1 MSSQPPLLMLWPGG
15 LCVWCGVCKFI
26 GVATAA
32 GCTVLCSLVVVV
44 VLFENSI
51 VCQCTFFKCF
61 FHAPWH
67 VDTAAVFVVVVL
79 WCLLFVCTS
88 SLRLDA
94 LFVGVFVWLAV

>member
-1 MSSQPPLLMLWPGG
+1 M
-15 LCVWCGVCKFI
+15 VCKLDR
-26 GVATAA
+26 VATAA

-51 VCQCTFFKCF
+51 VCQCTFFKYF

-67 VDTAAVFVVVVL
+67 FPSHCVVVVVL

-94 LFVGVFVWLAV
+94 FFVGVFVWLAV

>member
-1 MSSQPPLLMLWPGG
+1 M
-15 LCVWCGVCKFI
+15 VCKLDR
-26 GVATAA
+26 VATAA
-32 GCTVLCSLVVVV
+32 GCTVLRSLVVVV

-51 VCQCTFFKCF
+51 VCQCTFFKYF

-67 VDTAAVFVVVVL
+67 VDTAPVFVVVVVL

-94 LFVGVFVWLAV
+94 FFVGVFVWLAV